1 MFGMMPTITLS
12 KTAYFLM
19 VQCNRFM
26 KEAGVGFAVGW
37 SRLSYTSV

>member
-12 KTAYFLM
+12 KTAYFLI

-26 KEAGVGFAVGW
+26 KEAEVGFAVG
-37 SRLSYTSV
+37 